1 MAKPS
6 TPSKIVFILSL
17 RNERRGDG
25 RVVVRSGGDVAV
37 VAMAMCLAVAVVIN
51 IYLCNVSKWLWSMW
65 PHDEPPGTPRP
76 LWSGKCWPLGM
87 STVLLPPHL
96 LCLR

>member
-37 VAMAMCLAVAVVIN
+37 VAMAMCLAVAVVIKN
-51 IYLCNVSKWLWSMW
+51 L
-65 PHDEPPGTPRP
+65 P
-76 LWSGKCWPLGM
+76 LQRVQMVVVDVAP
-87 STVLLPPHL
+87 
-96 LCLR
+96 